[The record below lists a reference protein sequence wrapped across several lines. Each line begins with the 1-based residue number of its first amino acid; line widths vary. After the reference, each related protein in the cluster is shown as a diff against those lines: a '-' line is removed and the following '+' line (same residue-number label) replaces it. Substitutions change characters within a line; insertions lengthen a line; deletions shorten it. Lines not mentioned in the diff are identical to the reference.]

1 MALVPLQHS
10 RADQGTP
17 LYPGA
22 RQSILVRL
30 FGKVMAQGLIPVGVF
45 GGGGGREV
53 LTQSLILVGVWDLPF

>member
-45 GGGGGREV
+45 GGGGGGGGGGGRRC
-53 LTQSLILVGVWDLPF
+53 